1 VTASTGEARQSGLKT
16 PRAKTASP
24 RTAAASAAATSR
36 AASAATTSRAA
47 SAATVTALPTRP
59 VSVPL
64 LARPLASYYL
74 LVASTALLVAFGLV
88 MVWSSSYVETSGADS
103 KVSFAIVQKQA
114 LWVAIGLPL
123 LLLASRLPVKAFR
136 FAAYPALLGAI
147 VLLMAVLV
155 PGLGVTLNGARR
167 WLDLG
172 GPFTIQPSEFAKLAL
187 LVWGADLLA
196 RKQQHRTFDTYRRML
211 IPLVP
216 VTLVVLALIE
226 KEHDLGTSMVVIAI
240 VLALVWFAG
249 APGRLF
255 GLVVAFVIGGVTL
268 LAISQPYRMERLL
281 NFGHPFK
288 DLHDSGWQAGQGI
301 YALGSGGWWGVGLG
315 GSREKWG
322 YLPEAHSDFIF
333 AIIGEELG
341 LMGTLAVLLLFAVLA
356 YAGIRVAQRSRD
368 AFSRLVAAGIVAWL
382 MVQALVNIGAVIGL
396 LPITGIPLPLISAGG
411 SSLIFT
417 LFALGML
424 MSLARHEPGAQ
435 AARAARAASAARRPG
450 PVRRSFARMGALAHT
465 ADRAAPRP
473 AARPEARPASQ
484 PTRRGR

>member
-1 VTASTGEARQSGLKT
+1 MTASTGEARQPGLKA
-16 PRAKTASP
+16 PRAKTAEP
-24 RTAAASAAATSR
+24 RTTRASSGKSDAATAR
-36 AASAATTSRAA
+36 ATG
-47 SAATVTALPTRP
+47 TVTALPTKP

-88 MVWSSSYVETSGADS
+88 MVWSSSYVETSGANS

-136 FAAYPALLGAI
+136 FAAYPALLASI
-147 VLLMAVLV
+147 VLLMAVQV
-155 PGLGVTLNGARR
+155 PGLGVTINGARR

-172 GPFTIQPSEFAKLAL
+172 GPFTIQPSELAKLAL

-196 RKQQHRTFDTYRRML
+196 RKHQYRTFDTYRRML

-240 VLALVWFAG
+240 VLALLWFAG

-288 DLHDSGWQAGQGI
+288 DLHNSGWQAGQGI

-368 AFSRLVAAGIVAWL
+368 AFSRLVAAGIVGWL
-382 MVQALVNIGAVIGL
+382 MVQALDRKSTRLN
-396 LPITGIPLPLISAGG
+396 
-411 SSLIFT
+411 SS
-417 LFALGML
+417 
-424 MSLARHEPGAQ
+424 H
-435 AARAARAASAARRPG
+435 
-450 PVRRSFARMGALAHT
+450 
-465 ADRAAPRP
+465 
-473 AARPEARPASQ
+473 
-484 PTRRGR
+484 

>member
-1 VTASTGEARQSGLKT
+1 VTASAGEARLKSARSQ
-16 PRAKTASP
+16 PAKKPADS
-24 RTAAASAAATSR
+24 RTTSATRAATS
-36 AASAATTSRAA
+36 S
-47 SAATVTALPTRP
+47 ATVTPLPTRAA
-59 VSVPL
+59 SVPL

-74 LVASTALLVAFGLV
+74 LVASTALLLAFGLV
-88 MVWSSSYVETSGADS
+88 MVWSSSYVETTGTRSQ
-103 KVSFAIVQKQA
+103 VSFAIVQKQA
-114 LWVAIGLPL
+114 LWLAIGLPL
-123 LLLASRLPVKAFR
+123 LVIASRMPVKVFR
-136 FAAYPALLGAI
+136 FLAYPAILGAI

-155 PGLGVTLNGARR
+155 PGLGITLNGARR

-187 LVWGADLLA
+187 LIWGADLLA
-196 RKQQHRTFDTYRRML
+196 RKHEHRTFDSYRRIL
-211 IPLVP
+211 IPLAP
-216 VTLVVLALIE
+216 VTLVILALIE
-226 KEHDLGTSMVVIAI
+226 KEHDLGTSMVVITI
-240 VLALVWFAG
+240 VLALLWFAG

-255 GLVVAFVIGGVTL
+255 GLLVGFVVGGVTL
-268 LAISQPYRMERLL
+268 LAISQPYRMQRLL

-288 DLHDSGWQAGQGI
+288 DLHNSGWQAGQGI

-368 AFSRLVAAGIVAWL
+368 TFSRLVAAGIVAWL

-417 LFALGML
+417 MAALGML
-424 MSLARHEPGAQ
+424 MALARHEPRAAAAL
-435 AARAARAASAARRPG
+435 AARGPG
-450 PVRRSFARMGALAHT
+450 RVRRAFARVGALTHPRAHT
-465 ADRAAPRP
+465 SRPQRDR
-473 AARPEARPASQ
+473 
-484 PTRRGR
+484 

>member
-1 VTASTGEARQSGLKT
+1 VRNARHDVAGVPVTASAGEAGVKA
-16 PRAKTASP
+16 PRAKAAQP
-24 RTAAASAAATSR
+24 RTTAAPRSASS
-36 AASAATTSRAA
+36 S
-47 SAATVTALPTRP
+47 ATVTALRTKPAA
-59 VSVPL
+59 VPL

-103 KVSFAIVQKQA
+103 KVSFAILQKQA
-114 LWVAIGLPL
+114 LWVAIGVPL
-123 LLLASRLPVKAFR
+123 LFVASRLPVRVFR
-136 FAAYPALLGAI
+136 FAAYPALLVAV
-147 VLLMAVLV
+147 VLLLAVLV

-167 WLDLG
+167 WLDFG
-172 GPFTIQPSEFAKLAL
+172 GPFSVQPSEFAKLAL

-196 RKQQHRTFDTYRRML
+196 RKHQHRTFDTYRRML

-240 VLALVWFAG
+240 VLALLWFAG

-268 LAISQPYRMERLL
+268 LAVSQPYRMERLL

-288 DLHDSGWQAGQGI
+288 DLHDTGWQAGQGI

-341 LMGTLAVLLLFAVLA
+341 LMGTLAVLVLFAVLA

-435 AARAARAASAARRPG
+435 AARAASAARRPG
-450 PVRRSFARMGALAHT
+450 PIRRAFARVGALAQTNAPRATPAAT
-465 ADRAAPRP
+465 ATRAASRATAP
-473 AARPEARPASQ
+473 
-484 PTRRGR
+484 RRGR